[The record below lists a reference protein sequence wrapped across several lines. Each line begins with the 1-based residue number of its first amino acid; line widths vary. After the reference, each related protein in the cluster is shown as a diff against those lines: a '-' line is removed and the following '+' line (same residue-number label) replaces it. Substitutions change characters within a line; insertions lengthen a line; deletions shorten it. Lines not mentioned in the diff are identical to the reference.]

1 VIDGTQYQ
9 INRPVNGANGKIKG
23 FEVGYQQ
30 FFDFLPGPLSGFGV
44 QANYTYVDSKAPNP
58 SAGAIP
64 GAPISVPLEGL
75 SKNSYNL
82 VGIYD
87 KYGLSARV
95 AYNWRDDYVRTTS
108 ASGTGNLPIYDRAFG
123 QLDASISYDV
133 TPNITASVDATN
145 LLNTR
150 RETFFGLDSR
160 PRDYS
165 VVDRRFGATLRVNY

>member
-1 VIDGTQYQ
+1 MHMPLQIPSRKPSLRRAGGFTLIELLIVMVI
-9 INRPVNGANGKIKG
+9 
-23 FEVGYQQ
+23 
-30 FFDFLPGPLSGFGV
+30 L
-44 QANYTYVDSKAPNP
+44 
-58 SAGAIP
+58 
-64 GAPISVPLEGL
+64 GL
-75 SKNSYNL
+75 LASL
-82 VGIYD
+82 VGPR
-87 KYGLSARV
+87 L
-95 AYNWRDDYVRTTS
+95 
-108 ASGTGNLPIYDRAFG
+108 FG